1 MANRIPELWRAKR
14 QGPHEITL
22 EYTNKDKTELIAKGE
37 PLRDLTLLLLSMLPR
52 HDRDYVIGKV
62 ARAGGAP

>member
-1 MANRIPELWRAKR
+1 MANRIPELRRAKR

-37 PLRDLTLLLLSMLPR
+37 PLRDLALLLLSMLPR
-52 HDRDYVIGKV
+52 QDRDYVIGKV